1 MLLTFFESLKIFLIN
16 MVTIFM
22 MSAKMTTLSFLEI
35 KIFWDEDYG
44 TIISVHDVTNKILTC
59 HSNYV
64 VVSVMWPKFGNS
76 SISVRE
82 VIMTSILYGFDQKF
96 WPILVW
102 PWNLYQFGKSVKTIN
117 TSMVKA
123 LKLKV
128 RKFSGLILTFVEV
141 TGEKLVGGPF
151 CPTHPHLVHEYIWII
166 NLWNFLVSNFSRN

>member
-1 MLLTFFESLKIFLIN
+1 MFWYIISNAFNFFWVFKDFFDKYGYNFYDVSKN
-16 MVTIFM
+16 
-22 MSAKMTTLSFLEI
+22 
-35 KIFWDEDYG
+35 DYFRL
-44 TIISVHDVTNKILTC
+44 SVHDVTNNILTC

-64 VVSVMWPKFGNS
+64 VVLVMWPKFGNS

-82 VIMTSILYGFDQKF
+82 AIMTSILYGFDQKF
-96 WPILVW
+96 RSILVW
-102 PWNLYQFGKSVKTIN
+102 PWNLYQFGKRVKTIN
-117 TSMVKA
+117 TSVVKG

>member
-123 LKLKV
+123 LKLKF

-141 TGEKLVGGPF
+141 TGEKLVGEPF
-151 CPTHPHLVHEYIWII
+151 CFPPI
-166 NLWNFLVSNFSRN
+166 RNRVNMWSC